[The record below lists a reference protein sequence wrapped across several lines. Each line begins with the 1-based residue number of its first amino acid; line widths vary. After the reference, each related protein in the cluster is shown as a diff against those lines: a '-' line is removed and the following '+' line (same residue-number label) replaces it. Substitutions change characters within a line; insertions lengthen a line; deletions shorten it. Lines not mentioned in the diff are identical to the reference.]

1 MPTLCAHSREGT
13 RRGELRGRWVDGCL
27 QPRRERE
34 REMLISLVD
43 VVCVRAREASRR
55 FAEPKRKPEFII
67 DATFFF
73 SITRYRYRENTG
85 GLLYG
90 RIVRIAYYH
99 YPALSVIIRW
109 RASRGPEPERSDCPR
124 LTRRGNDSS
133 RANAHSEQPRASLRL
148 PWSFSSLR
156 HSLSRISTTGSRSR
170 SDESDG
176 RDKYPVRTRSEG
188 SRDRRACRHGLR
200 RMRVSSLNSAFALIE
215 IVRVRVTHGVGYIKT
230 RTRLLPLQREREIS
244 SPARDMNRG

>member
-1 MPTLCAHSREGT
+1 MTWSACA
-13 RRGELRGRWVDGCL
+13 
-27 QPRRERE
+27 
-34 REMLISLVD
+34 
-43 VVCVRAREASRR
+43 RAREASRR

-215 IVRVRVTHGVGYIKT
+215 IVRVRVTRGVGYK
-230 RTRLLPLQREREIS
+230 RRGRYFRSRESERSPLRPEI
-244 SPARDMNRG
+244 